1 MGEAKYIYFTCLKC
15 KATSSWHKPD
25 QQWRLRP
32 CAFRFSDGSFCF
44 RHSWSFCSPLRLA
57 LSPSSTL
64 GTLGTL
70 GNLGSPNLVSRRRK
84 SRPIL
89 LPPRVAVTAAPLHL
103 PYLVVRT
110 LVDMVVRTLVDMV
123 VRTLVDMVVPTL
135 VDMVVLTLA
144 PLTALTALTALTVLT
159 ALTALI
165 ALTALTLV
173 VLTLV
178 AITLAVF
185 DINVTRRSWTTSLE
199 PTLRVSRFHPT
210 LPLKSPLPPL
220 TLLPLTL
227 LKAKLK
233 RISFPCFSTS
243 P

>member
-1 MGEAKYIYFTCLKC
+1 M
-15 KATSSWHKPD
+15 
-25 QQWRLRP
+25 
-32 CAFRFSDGSFCF
+32 
-44 RHSWSFCSPLRLA
+44 
-57 LSPSSTL
+57 
-64 GTLGTL
+64 
-70 GNLGSPNLVSRRRK
+70 
-84 SRPIL
+84 
-89 LPPRVAVTAAPLHL
+89 
-103 PYLVVRT
+103 VVLT
-110 LVDMVVRTLVDMV
+110 LVDMVALTLVDMV
-123 VRTLVDMVVPTL
+123 ALTLVDMAALTL
-135 VDMVVLTLA
+135 VALTLA
-144 PLTALTALTALTVLT
+144 PLTALT

-227 LKAKLK
+227 KAKLK
-233 RISFPCFSTS
+233 RISLPFFSTS

>member
-1 MGEAKYIYFTCLKC
+1 
-15 KATSSWHKPD
+15 
-25 QQWRLRP
+25 
-32 CAFRFSDGSFCF
+32 
-44 RHSWSFCSPLRLA
+44 
-57 LSPSSTL
+57 
-64 GTLGTL
+64 
-70 GNLGSPNLVSRRRK
+70 
-84 SRPIL
+84 
-89 LPPRVAVTAAPLHL
+89 
-103 PYLVVRT
+103 
-110 LVDMVVRTLVDMV
+110 MVVRTLVDMV
-123 VRTLVDMVVPTL
+123 VLTFVVLTLAA
-135 VDMVVLTLA
+135 LTLA
-144 PLTALTALTALTVLT
+144 PLTALT

-210 LPLKSPLPPL
+210 LPLTSPLPPL

-233 RISFPCFSTS
+233 RISLPFFLTS

>member
-89 LPPRVAVTAAPLHL
+89 VPPRVAVTAAPLQV
-103 PYLVVRT
+103 PYLVVLT
-110 LVDMVVRTLVDMV
+110 LVDMVD
-123 VRTLVDMVVPTL
+123 RTLVDMVVPTL
-135 VDMVVLTLA
+135 VDMVVLTLVVLTLAALTLA
-144 PLTALTALTALTVLT
+144 PLTALT
-159 ALTALI
+159 

-227 LKAKLK
+227 KAKLK
-233 RISFPCFSTS
+233 RISLPFFSTS